1 MCLKVAKH
9 WEPDLS
15 SEGVSLLQ
23 GSVISKRM
31 IVEEHTGCNV
41 EGNEHIDGVML
52 MSRQNEENAKHV
64 QHPGENV
71 QVVHSSGSICK

>member
-15 SEGVSLLQ
+15 PEGVSLLQ

-31 IVEEHTGCNV
+31 VVEEHTGRDV
-41 EGNEHIDGVML
+41 EGDKHIDGVML
-52 MSRQNEENAKHV
+52 MSRQNKENAKHV

-71 QVVHSSGSICK
+71 QVVHSSGSI